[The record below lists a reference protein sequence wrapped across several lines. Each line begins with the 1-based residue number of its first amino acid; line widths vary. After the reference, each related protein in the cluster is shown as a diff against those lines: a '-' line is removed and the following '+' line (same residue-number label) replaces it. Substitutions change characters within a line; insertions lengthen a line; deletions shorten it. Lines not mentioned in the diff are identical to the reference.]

1 MPFNGNMLRLAR
13 RIRKVSQGEVVTKL
27 SHLMTQGTLSKIEH
41 GRIQPSSEI
50 VEAMA
55 EFLSFRVSFFYDD
68 AYLAQPPVSYHRK
81 KASLLV
87 GDLAAIHGKSEVL
100 RLSLAK
106 CLDAIELETEGPR
119 LPAIDLENF
128 DGDAKAAALAV
139 RQKLR
144 IPRGPIASISKILED
159 SGVIVCP
166 FNFGSDAIDG
176 FCQHSFGA
184 LPSMV
189 FLNNSLPVDRMRFSL
204 AHECGHLVCHD
215 LPNPRQ
221 EDEANQFASEFLMP
235 SDDIYNDLRDLTL
248 TKAMELKL
256 YWGVS
261 MQSLVMKA
269 WSLGKIGD
277 QRKKSL
283 FIEMS
288 RRGWRKREP
297 VEARGFLEKPALL
310 EKIIGAHLDELG
322 YSRDELSEMFGIEER
337 ELSNLFP
344 LEVKKPKLR
353 IVSSN

>member
-1 MPFNGNMLRLAR
+1 M
-13 RIRKVSQGEVVTKL
+13 SQGEIVGKL

-41 GRIQPSSEI
+41 GRIQPASE
-50 VEAMA
+50 VVDALSN
-55 EFLSFRVSFFYDD
+55 FLNFRVSFFYDD

-106 CLDAIELETEGPR
+106 CLDAVELETQGPR
-119 LPAIDLENF
+119 LPAFDLGQYN
-128 DGDAKAAALAV
+128 GDAKEAALAV
-139 RQKLR
+139 RQMLR
-144 IPRGPIASISKILED
+144 IPRGPIASVSKILED
-159 SGVIVCP
+159 AGVIVCP

-204 AHECGHLVCHD
+204 GHECGHLVCHD
-215 LPNPRQ
+215 LPNPQQ

-235 SDDIYNDLRDLTL
+235 SDDIHNDLRDLTL
-248 TKAMELKL
+248 NKAMELKL

-269 WSLGKIGD
+269 WTLGRIGD
-277 QRKKSL
+277 KRKKSL

-288 RRGWRKREP
+288 RRGWRKHEP
-297 VEARGFLEKPALL
+297 VEARGFSEKPALL
-310 EKIIGAHLDELG
+310 KMVVGAHLNELG
-322 YSRDELSEMFGIEER
+322 YSRDELSEMFGIEED
-337 ELSNLFP
+337 ELFEFFP
-344 LEVKKPKLR
+344 LEEPKKPKLR
-353 IVSSN
+353 IVSSNQ